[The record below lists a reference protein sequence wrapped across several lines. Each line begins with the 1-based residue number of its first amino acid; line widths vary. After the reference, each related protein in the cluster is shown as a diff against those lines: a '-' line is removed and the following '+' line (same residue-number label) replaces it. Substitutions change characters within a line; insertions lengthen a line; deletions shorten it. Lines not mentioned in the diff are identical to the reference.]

1 MVLSSSPH
9 TDPQFRWAK
18 SNSGQGDEVR
28 GVLQSLQDFD
38 NGFPIEEVICF
49 PKVRLEEVR
58 VEHAVYTVEKGI
70 TNVND
75 C

>member
-1 MVLSSSPH
+1 M
-9 TDPQFRWAK
+9 
-18 SNSGQGDEVR
+18 G

-38 NGFPIEEVICF
+38 NGFPIEEVISF

-58 VEHAVYTVEKGI
+58 SEHAVYTVKKGI
-70 TNVND
+70 TDVDD